1 MLKYINT
8 TLNSAKDGSLYCIVP
23 YIIYIFANEKSINMN
38 TENVKSQMRK
48 GILEYCTLL
57 ILSKQRA
64 YVSDIIRSLKE
75 SRLIVVEGTL
85 YPLLTRLKNT
95 GLLTYEWVES
105 TQGPPRKYYELT
117 DEGKRFLSELEE
129 SWNELNNVINHIRER
144 HTEDN

>member
-1 MLKYINT
+1 
-8 TLNSAKDGSLYCIVP
+8 
-23 YIIYIFANEKSINMN
+23 MN

-57 ILSKQRA
+57 ILNRQRA
-64 YVSDIIRSLKE
+64 YVSDIIQALKE

-85 YPLLTRLKNT
+85 YPLLTRLKNA

-117 DEGKRFLSELEE
+117 DKGRLFLGELEA
-129 SWNELNNVINHIRER
+129 SWNELNYVINHIKEER
-144 HTEDN
+144 

>member
-8 TLNSAKDGSLYCIVP
+8 TLNNAKDGSLYYIVP